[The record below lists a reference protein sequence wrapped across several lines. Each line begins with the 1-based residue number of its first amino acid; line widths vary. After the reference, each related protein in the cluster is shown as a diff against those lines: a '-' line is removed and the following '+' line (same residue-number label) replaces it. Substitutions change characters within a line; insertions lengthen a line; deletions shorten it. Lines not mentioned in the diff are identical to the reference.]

1 MWKSDTVKTV
11 NKELTAANNENVMVD
26 CIIKCTVIDI
36 EKVITDPC
44 KIKSSKTHYKEAAM
58 TLSHCLHIY

>member
-36 EKVITDPC
+36 EKVITDPV
-44 KIKSSKTHYKEAAM
+44 K
-58 TLSHCLHIY
+58 